1 MSNFLPEGELW
12 HTPENRL
19 ALSSPERLAAAAA
32 AGTVL
37 EAFVPKCDKD
47 YRLRPDLGVMP
58 GVIEREEGALG
69 VKEGST
75 REIAL
80 ITRVGKPVQFVVT
93 GFTTDER
100 GESVAVCSR
109 RLAQARCRR
118 DYLDRLV
125 PGDVLNAV
133 VTHVEGFG
141 AFCDVGAGVPALL
154 PVDRISVSRISH
166 PADRLQAGQKL
177 RVVLAGRDALGR
189 LTLSLR
195 ELLGTWEENAAGI
208 KTGETL
214 TGVVRSVEP
223 YGVFVELR
231 PNLAGLAEHT
241 EGVEPGQGCVV
252 YVKSMNPA
260 RMKIKLNLIS
270 VGGPAPK
277 QPLRYFFTGDH
288 MDRFRYSPEA
298 CVKVVETVFGESIH
312 PLSESESKKA

>member
-1 MSNFLPEGELW
+1 MSKYLPEGELW
-12 HTPENRL
+12 RTPENRL

-125 PGDVLNAV
+125 PGDILSAV

-208 KTGETL
+208 ETGETL

-288 MDRFRYSPEA
+288 MDRFRYSPDA
-298 CVKVVETVFGESIH
+298 CKKVVETVFQ
-312 PLSESESKKA
+312 